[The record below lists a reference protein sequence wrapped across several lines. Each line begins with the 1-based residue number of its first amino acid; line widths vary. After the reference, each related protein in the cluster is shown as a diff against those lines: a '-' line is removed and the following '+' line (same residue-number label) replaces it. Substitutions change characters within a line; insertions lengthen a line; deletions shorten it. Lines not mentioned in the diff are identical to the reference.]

1 MALRRSTEGRHRP
14 ASNSYSFNTQP
25 FSLCYLARVLQD
37 RLATEDL
44 PGPRAGQRLL
54 RLTGPILISNLFE
67 FQSTVRADRSKT
79 LVLDLA
85 AVPYIDSAGIGAL
98 VGAFVAHQKDGRDLI
113 LLAVNERVRNALQV
127 TRVES
132 FFRFID
138 TLTDL

>member
-1 MALRRSTEGRHRP
+1 
-14 ASNSYSFNTQP
+14 
-25 FSLCYLARVLQD
+25 VLQD